1 MSLSAYARNGLV
13 NTLLRNTP
21 MVVSVFAASL
31 HDGDPLIEGGS
42 AAATLIDTSTERAP
56 ITSSSSSGGA
66 ASNTGDPA
74 SWDIEE
80 STTITH
86 IGLHDALSSGNWLG
100 REPVTQP
107 VQVADGDVVRLTTFT
122 VTMPES

>member
-13 NTLLRNTP
+13 NTILRNTP
-21 MVVSVFAASL
+21 LVVPVFAASL

-42 AAATLIDTSTERAP
+42 AAGTLIDTAVERAP
-56 ITSSSSSGGA
+56 ITSSAAVNGNGA
-66 ASNTGDPA
+66 NTGDPA
-74 SWDIEE
+74 SWEIEE

-86 IGLHDALSSGNWLG
+86 IGLHDALASGNWLG
-100 REPVTQP
+100 REPVAQP
-107 VQVADGDVVRLTTFT
+107 VQVADGDTVRLTTFT